1 MTMEASPVAI
11 GVKVY
16 GQSATKEDMSMMDT
30 KSASDVL
37 TSQTFW
43 LAVIG
48 DTVENVISAAQTPQ
62 TLCLRTS
69 MPRPSK

>member
-1 MTMEASPVAI
+1 MDARPVAI

-30 KSASDVL
+30 KSVSDVL

-48 DTVENVISAAQTPQ
+48 DTVENAISTFASCFGGL
-62 TLCLRTS
+62 TLAVQWANMT
-69 MPRPSK
+69 